1 MIKINLLPHREEKR
15 KQQIKD
21 FYSLLLLSAIVGA
34 LIAIIV
40 GAYNSSQISMQSDR
54 VNFIKK
60 ENAKLDNKIKEIVDL
75 RQEIDALK
83 ARQQAVEDL
92 QGDRNQPVFLLSEL
106 VKYTPEGVY
115 LGSLK
120 QEVQKV
126 TVVGYAQSQERVADY
141 IRNLSGKS
149 EWMYKPELVDIHSAG
164 IGQGRDAKKVYEF
177 TINAPGQSLPNGYQ
191 PTRAYTSTLTYHSDF
206 VCNQP
211 HVLVIARTRRQLLFE
226 LLVSA
231 TPDKRLLECISPI
244 HSAKKLVD
252 YDHPANLQQ
261 LVAGLSRHQFLVSDR
276 RFL

>member
-40 GAYNSSQISMQSDR
+40 GAYNSNQISIQSDR
-54 VNFIKK
+54 VNFIKN
-60 ENAKLDNKIKEIVDL
+60 ENAKLDDKIKEIVDL

-115 LGSLK
+115 LESLK

-177 TINAPGQSLPNGYQ
+177 TINVAIKRPREKDEAASGAAATGDAEKNRPAPGQ
-191 PTRAYTSTLTYHSDF
+191 
-206 VCNQP
+206 
-211 HVLVIARTRRQLLFE
+211 
-226 LLVSA
+226 
-231 TPDKRLLECISPI
+231 
-244 HSAKKLVD
+244 
-252 YDHPANLQQ
+252 
-261 LVAGLSRHQFLVSDR
+261 
-276 RFL
+276 

>member
-149 EWMYKPELVDIHSAG
+149 ECMNSLLTPPLSVPV
-164 IGQGRDAKKVYEF
+164 KKTSPPQMQRRAV
-177 TINAPGQSLPNGYQ
+177 IQIRIAQSLVNKLNELEG
-191 PTRAYTSTLTYHSDF
+191 RAW
-206 VCNQP
+206 
-211 HVLVIARTRRQLLFE
+211 QLMLK
-226 LLVSA
+226 S
-231 TPDKRLLECISPI
+231 
-244 HSAKKLVD
+244 
-252 YDHPANLQQ
+252 
-261 LVAGLSRHQFLVSDR
+261 
-276 RFL
+276 

>member
-164 IGQGRDAKKVYEF
+164 IVQGRDAKKVYEF
-177 TINAPGQSLPNGYQ
+177 TINAAIKRPREKDESASNAATSGDSDKNRAVPG
-191 PTRAYTSTLTYHSDF
+191 
-206 VCNQP
+206 
-211 HVLVIARTRRQLLFE
+211 
-226 LLVSA
+226 
-231 TPDKRLLECISPI
+231 
-244 HSAKKLVD
+244 
-252 YDHPANLQQ
+252 
-261 LVAGLSRHQFLVSDR
+261 
-276 RFL
+276 